1 VGYVGL
7 WVIFMTSLVMGFSG
21 AIMPGPLL
29 TVTINES
36 LRRGARVG
44 PQIVSGHALLELALV
59 IAIFFGLGAYITL
72 PSVKGTIG
80 IVGGLFLFWM
90 AYGILKE
97 SFHATALELSGE
109 ITEKGLRPW
118 VAGITVTASNP
129 YWFLWWATAGA
140 GALMVAAGQGVLGAI
155 SFYMGHVLSDYIWYI
170 LVAFAVARG
179 KRLFTPMIYR
189 IVLGVCGLFLVGL
202 ASYFVY
208 SGTGFLLLFKS

>member
-1 VGYVGL
+1 
-7 WVIFMTSLVMGFSG
+7 MTSLVMGFSG

-36 LRRGARVG
+36 LRRGARIG
-44 PQIVSGHALLELALV
+44 PQIASGHALLELALV
-59 IAIFFGLGAYITL
+59 IAIFFGLGTYITL

-97 SFHATALELSGE
+97 SFHAVALDLSGK
-109 ITEKGLRPW
+109 ITEKGLSPW

-140 GALMVAAGQGVLGAI
+140 GALMVAAGQGILGAI
-155 SFYMGHVLSDYIWYI
+155 SFYIGHVLSDYIWFMF
-170 LVAFAVARG
+170 VAFTVARG
-179 KRLFTPMIYR
+179 KRLFTPIVYR
-189 IVLGVCGLFLVGL
+189 VVLGVCGLFLVGL

-208 SGTGFLLLFKS
+208 SGTSFLLLSKS

>member
-1 VGYVGL
+1 
-7 WVIFMTSLVMGFSG
+7 
-21 AIMPGPLL
+21 MPGPLL

-36 LRRGARVG
+36 LRRGAKVG

-59 IAIFFGLGAYITL
+59 VAIFFGVGTYITW

-80 IVGGLFLFWM
+80 VVGGLFLFWM

-97 SFHATALELSGE
+97 SFQSTTMELSGMVS
-109 ITEKGLRPW
+109 EKGLRPW

-140 GALMVAAGQGVLGAI
+140 GSLMAAAGQGVLGAI
-155 SFYMGHVLSDYIWYI
+155 SFYIGHIFADYIWYI
-170 LVAFAVARG
+170 LVAYTVARG
-179 KRLFTPMIYR
+179 KTLFTPMVYR
-189 IVLGVCGLFLVGL
+189 IVLGVCGLFLVIL

-208 SGTGFLLLFKS
+208 SGTGFLLLLKS

>member
-1 VGYVGL
+1 
-7 WVIFMTSLVMGFSG
+7 MTSLIMGFSG
-21 AIMPGPLL
+21 AIVPGPLL

-44 PQIVSGHALLELALV
+44 TQIASGHALLELVLV
-59 IAIFFGLGAYITL
+59 VAIFWGVGTYITW

-90 AYGILKE
+90 AYGILKQ
-97 SFHATALELSGE
+97 SFHSAALELSGKV
-109 ITEKGLRPW
+109 TEKGLRPW

-155 SFYMGHVLSDYIWYI
+155 SFYVGHVLSDYIWFI
-170 LVAFAVARG
+170 LVAFTVSRG
-179 KRLFTPMIYR
+179 KRLFTPMVYR
-189 IVLGVCGLFLVGL
+189 MVLGVCGLFLVWL
-202 ASYFVY
+202 AIYFIY
-208 SGTGFLLLFKS
+208 SGASSLLLLKS

>member
-1 VGYVGL
+1 MEL

-36 LRRGARVG
+36 LRRGAKVG
-44 PQIVSGHALLELALV
+44 PQIVTGHALLELALV
-59 IAIFFGLGAYITL
+59 VAIFFGVGTYITW
-72 PSVKGTIG
+72 PAVKGTIG

-90 AYGILKE
+90 AYGIFKE
-97 SFHATALELSGE
+97 SLNSAALELTGE
-109 ITEKGLRPW
+109 RTEKGLRPW
-118 VAGITVTASNP
+118 VAGVTVTASNP

-140 GALMVAAGQGVLGAI
+140 GSLMVAAGQGVLGAI

-170 LVAFAVARG
+170 FVAYTVARG
-179 KRLFTPMIYR
+179 KKLFTPMVYR
-189 IVLGVCGLFLVGL
+189 IVLGVCGLFLVVL

-208 SGTGFLLLFKS
+208 SGTGFLLLLKS

>member
-1 VGYVGL
+1 
-7 WVIFMTSLVMGFSG
+7 
-21 AIMPGPLL
+21 MPGPLL

-44 PQIVSGHALLELALV
+44 PQIASGHALLELALV
-59 IAIFFGLGAYITL
+59 IAIFFGLGTYITL

-97 SFHATALELSGE
+97 SFHAVALDLSGK
-109 ITEKGLRPW
+109 ITEKGLSPW

-140 GALMVAAGQGVLGAI
+140 GALMVAAGQGILGAI
-155 SFYMGHVLSDYIWYI
+155 SFYIGHVLSDYIWFMF
-170 LVAFAVARG
+170 VAFTVARG
-179 KRLFTPMIYR
+179 KRLFTPIVYR
-189 IVLGVCGLFLVGL
+189 VVLGVCGLFLVGL

-208 SGTGFLLLFKS
+208 SGTSFLLLSKS

>member
-1 VGYVGL
+1 
-7 WVIFMTSLVMGFSG
+7 MTSLVMGFSG

-44 PQIVSGHALLELALV
+44 PQIASGHALLELALV
-59 IAIFFGLGAYITL
+59 IAIFFGLGTYITL

-97 SFHATALELSGE
+97 SFHAVALDLSGK
-109 ITEKGLRPW
+109 ITEKGLSPW

-140 GALMVAAGQGVLGAI
+140 GALMVAAGQGILGAI
-155 SFYMGHVLSDYIWYI
+155 SFYIGHVLSDYIWFMF
-170 LVAFAVARG
+170 VAFTVARG
-179 KRLFTPMIYR
+179 KRLFTPIVYR
-189 IVLGVCGLFLVGL
+189 VVLGVCGLFLVGL

-208 SGTGFLLLFKS
+208 SGTSFLLLSKS

>member
-1 VGYVGL
+1 MGL
-7 WVIFMTSLVMGFSG
+7 WVIFLTSLIMGFSG
-21 AIMPGPLL
+21 AIVPGPLL

-44 PQIVSGHALLELALV
+44 PQIASGHALLELALV

-72 PSVKGTIG
+72 PLVKGTIG

-97 SFHATALELSGE
+97 SFHSDALDLSGE
-109 ITEKGLRPW
+109 ITEKGLQPW

-140 GALMVAAGQGVLGAI
+140 GALMVAAGQGILGAI
-155 SFYMGHVLSDYIWYI
+155 IFYIGHVLSDYIWFI
-170 LVAFAVARG
+170 LVAFTVARG
-179 KRLFTPMIYR
+179 RNLFTPRIYH
-189 IVLGVCGLFLVGL
+189 IVLSVCGLFLVGL
-202 ASYFVY
+202 AIYFVY
-208 SGTGFLLLFKS
+208 SGTGFLLLLKS

>member
-1 VGYVGL
+1 MGL

-36 LRRGARVG
+36 LRRGARIG
-44 PQIVSGHALLELALV
+44 PQIASGHALLELALV
-59 IAIFFGLGAYITL
+59 IAIFFGLGTYITL

-97 SFHATALELSGE
+97 SFHAVALDLSGK
-109 ITEKGLRPW
+109 ITEKGLSPW

-140 GALMVAAGQGVLGAI
+140 GALMVAAGQGILGAI
-155 SFYMGHVLSDYIWYI
+155 SFYIGHVLSDYIWFMF
-170 LVAFAVARG
+170 VAFTVARG
-179 KRLFTPMIYR
+179 KRLFTPIVYR
-189 IVLGVCGLFLVGL
+189 VVLGVCGLFLVGL

-208 SGTGFLLLFKS
+208 SGTSFLLLSKS